1 MTLRAEFSSDDYVW
15 RCETRV
21 LDGASGAERVVYRQS
36 SWRAVPL
43 STWRPRPR
51 AATFV
56 PDLTTDGRIDRL
68 VQELMEQPM
77 PLDAI
82 AQKVEALPDALPGID
97 AARARVGRLSEGS
110 PGSRRPQ

>member
-36 SWRAVPL
+36 SWRAVPRSAERL
-43 STWRPRPR
+43 RRR

-56 PDLTTDGRIDRL
+56 PDLTTDGRIDRRVL
-68 VQELMEQPM
+68 ELMEQRM

-82 AQKVEALPDALPGID
+82 AQRVAASFPGTLPDPD
-97 AARARVGRLSEGS
+97 AALARVQRLSERY
-110 PGSRRPQ
+110 SR